1 MHRDVPRSRQADRAP
16 RAAATPGPGRPA
28 DHHLDRRPEIGAED
42 LVGIA
47 RVEPPAALGQA
58 REDGVNLRHDVV
70 CLRGRLD
77 QATLGVLVVAGP
89 RQVDLT
95 PPARLPCPLLARAVG
110 RGAGRDRVRPPAGG
124 QSRLCGEVPK
134 LRYTWPDP
142 TRLLITGVSRGDR
155 LAPPPAGGGNL
166 GCGPGRRGG

>member
-95 PPARLPCPLLARAVG
+95 PPAGLPCPLLE
-110 RGAGRDRVRPPAGG
+110 GAVRPDGAARPERPAAPRPPRSIRWQTPAGVA
-124 QSRLCGEVPK
+124 GE
-134 LRYTWPDP
+134 P
-142 TRLLITGVSRGDR
+142 T
-155 LAPPPAGGGNL
+155 PA
-166 GCGPGRRGG
+166 